1 MNTKTLSIVGLVLS
15 FVFPVAGIIVSAICL
30 NKYKT
35 ENITDGK
42 NLATAGLVIG
52 IVMTVLGII
61 TSIISFA
68 VLGAMANELM
78 R

>member
-15 FVFPVAGIIVSAICL
+15 FVFPVAGIIVSVICL

-42 NLATAGLVIG
+42 NLAMAGLIIG
-52 IVMTVLGII
+52 IVVTVLGII
-61 TSIISFA
+61 TSIVSFA
-68 VLGAMANELM
+68 ILGAAANAM
-78 R
+78 MQ

>member
-42 NLATAGLVIG
+42 NLAMAGLIIG
-52 IVMTVLGII
+52 IVVTVLGII
-61 TSIISFA
+61 TSIVSFA
-68 VLGAMANELM
+68 ILGAAANAM
-78 R
+78 MQ